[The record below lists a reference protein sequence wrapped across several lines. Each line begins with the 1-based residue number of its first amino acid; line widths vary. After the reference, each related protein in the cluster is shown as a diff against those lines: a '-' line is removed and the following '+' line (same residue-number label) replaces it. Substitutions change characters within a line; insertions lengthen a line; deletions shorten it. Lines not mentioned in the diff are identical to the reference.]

1 MATSL
6 FSVKVL
12 SKEDN
17 TVRLRLRIITG
28 EQTEFPSSHYFALMV
43 LYDSV
48 DFGRIKAPLADAMTI
63 DNVIDREWLDD
74 NVDRFIQSVS
84 LSEVV
89 NLPVRAD
96 LESMSSAE
104 RRRFWRGADAP
115 HATLEI
121 TVAAPQWI
129 EHIRKGDE
137 WESRAYDP

>member
-6 FSVKVL
+6 FHVKVL
-12 SKEDN
+12 SKQEN

-43 LYDSV
+43 LYDSAN
-48 DFGRIKAPLADAMTI
+48 FAQIKAPIADAMTT
-63 DNVIDREWLDD
+63 DDTMDHEWLDD
-74 NVDRFIQSVS
+74 NVDRFIQSVT

-89 NLPVRAD
+89 NLPVRVD
-96 LESMSSAE
+96 FEGMSSAQ

-121 TVAAPQWI
+121 TVTSPQWI
-129 EHIRKGDE
+129 EHVHKGGE
-137 WESRAYDP
+137 WESTAFEP